1 MAPFKRSDKKEWYVI
16 IPRPGQRWLPRST
29 GTTRRSVADRIDG
42 ALRELHPKEGNGLDE
57 LLTAVTDGRVAL
69 SELGKDPRISGL
81 KKLQKGL
88 KETDL
93 EAVQE
98 TWHTKVTADHTRDTA
113 DHYRTA
119 VKSYKLL
126 LNGHAAEEGR
136 TLRPIRLS
144 DLTVIELQK
153 WVDQLGGERNTRRK
167 YCAGMSAFCQYL
179 VRQGL
184 LEFNPMREVELPEL
198 GPPRDHHLDTAEA
211 EALVKQLIGAHRALG
226 ALMAGS
232 GIETSVALALK
243 ARDVRP
249 AVREIRARGTKTH
262 NRDRVVRVADWAWPY
277 FAVALKGKKPDDR
290 VFSSIE
296 DRWKARR
303 VHAEACRQ
311 LVNRSLTVYDG
322 YTLRDH
328 RHTYAVRAI
337 SAGTPIPVVAK
348 QLGHRDGQLVL
359 KVYANY
365 IPGEAERGR
374 WEAVATA
381 MDAVKKTAKKAS
393 FSVQGSVRTPRPRKK
408 KPI

>member
-42 ALRELHPKEGNGLDE
+42 ALKELHPKEGNGLDE
-57 LLTAVTDGRVAL
+57 LLAAVTDGRVAL
-69 SELGKDPRISGL
+69 SELAKDPRISAL
-81 KKLQKGL
+81 KQLQKSL
-88 KETDL
+88 QETNL
-93 EAVQE
+93 EVVQE
-98 TWHTKVTADHTRDTA
+98 LWHARVAADHTLDTA
-113 DHYRTA
+113 NHYRTA
-119 VKSYKLL
+119 VKSYKLF
-126 LNGHAAEEGR
+126 LNDYSTGEAR
-136 TLRPIRLS
+136 TLRPIRLA
-144 DLTVIELQK
+144 DLTVIGLQK
-153 WVDQLGGERNTRRK
+153 WADQLGGERNTKRK
-167 YCAGMSAFCQYL
+167 YCAGMSSFCQYL
-179 VRQGL
+179 VRQGV
-184 LEFNPMREVELPEL
+184 LELNPMRGVELPAL

-211 EALVKQLIGAHRALG
+211 EVLVKHLTGAHRALG

-232 GIETSVALALK
+232 GIETSVALALT

-277 FAVALKGKKPDDR
+277 FAKVLEGKKPDED
-290 VFSSIE
+290 VFSAIE

-303 VHAEACRQ
+303 VHAEACKK
-311 LVNRSLTVYDG
+311 LVDRGLTIYDG

-381 MDAVKKTAKKAS
+381 MDAAKKTAKKAS
-393 FSVQGSVRTPRPRKK
+393 FSVQGSVRTPSPRKK